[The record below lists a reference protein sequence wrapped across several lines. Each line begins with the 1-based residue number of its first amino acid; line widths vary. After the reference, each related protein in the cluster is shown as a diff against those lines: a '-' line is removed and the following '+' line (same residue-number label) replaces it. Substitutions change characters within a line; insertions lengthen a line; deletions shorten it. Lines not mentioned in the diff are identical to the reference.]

1 MSYKKPNIKGPR
13 VKMKSTRVM
22 NEVMLRVFKNKHP
35 EYKNLTLAD
44 FNTVVKKFN
53 ENIIEEVINS
63 RYGVTLPERI
73 GRLVVVAFPKA
84 KKKII
89 DFGKSNKTGVLS
101 YHANWDTDNRLG
113 KILYQNSVKGYG
125 IKYHKLWTFTATRT
139 FKEKVSIAFKML
151 WAKYIFI
158 DKGHTINSALK

>member
-89 DFGKSNKTGVLS
+89 KTLLKDMELS
-101 YHANWDTDNRLG
+101 IT
-113 KILYQNSVKGYG
+113 SC
-125 IKYHKLWTFTATRT
+125 
-139 FKEKVSIAFKML
+139 
-151 WAKYIFI
+151 
-158 DKGHTINSALK
+158 GHLQQQEHLKRKFR